1 MFPKI
6 TNIEYDDHTCTV
18 TVQYLGRIGTGRH
31 SLFAIALYMAM
42 LDLWVSM

>member
-6 TNIEYDDHTCTV
+6 TSIEYDEHECVV
-18 TVQYLGRIGTGRH
+18 TVQYLGRIGTGH
-31 SLFAIALYMAM
+31 HPLFAIALYMAM